1 MKPFIAQIKFQN
13 KEAMIAED
21 YDATKNLKLFIRFF
35 TKNLKLFT
43 RFFTKNVKGFIRF
56 AHFLIVLVKQV

>member
-21 YDATKNLKLFIRFF
+21 YDA